1 MNETIFFVE
10 DDTTIHSLIKATLE
24 LNGYKAVGFR
34 EPLAFIETLKTTV
47 PDLLILD
54 LMLPNMS
61 GYDVITYMKG
71 NENYA
76 KVPIVILSALSDELD
91 VVKGL
96 DNGASDYISK
106 PFGVLEFI
114 SRIMSNLRKGK
125 ETVQE
130 KDVFKV
136 RNLVVDR
143 KKFICTLN
151 GKPVALTIKEF
162 ELLSLLVQNHS
173 KVMSRSTL
181 LKEIWGFDSDVAT
194 RTLDMHIKTIRE
206 KLAAITDEQYI
217 VTIRAVGYVIYDE
230 E

>member
-24 LNGYKAVGFR
+24 LNGYRAVGFK
-34 EPLAFIETLKTTV
+34 EPLVFIEALKTTI

-71 NENYA
+71 REDYA

-96 DNGASDYISK
+96 DNGASDYITK
-106 PFGVLEFI
+106 PFGVLEFV
-114 SRIMSNLRKGK
+114 SRIKSNLRKGK
-125 ETVQE
+125 NPGDET
-130 KDVFKV
+130 DVFKV
-136 RNLVVDR
+136 RNLVVNK
-143 KKFICTLN
+143 KKFTCTLN
-151 GKPVALTIKEF
+151 GKPVSLTIKEF
-162 ELLSLLVQNHS
+162 ELLSLLMQNHS
-173 KVMSRSTL
+173 KVVTRGEL

-206 KLAAITDEQYI
+206 KFATITDEPYI
-217 VTIRAVGYVIYDE
+217 TTVRAVGYVIYDE
-230 E
+230 V

>member
-96 DNGASDYISK
+96 DNGAI
-106 PFGVLEFI
+106 LE
-114 SRIMSNLRKGK
+114 
-125 ETVQE
+125 V
-130 KDVFKV
+130 
-136 RNLVVDR
+136 
-143 KKFICTLN
+143 
-151 GKPVALTIKEF
+151 
-162 ELLSLLVQNHS
+162 
-173 KVMSRSTL
+173 
-181 LKEIWGFDSDVAT
+181 
-194 RTLDMHIKTIRE
+194 
-206 KLAAITDEQYI
+206 
-217 VTIRAVGYVIYDE
+217 
-230 E
+230 